1 MKRRGGGLRLPGLKA
16 WRRRRGLTQKELAQK
31 GGVPQQ
37 YVGRIETGLRGCD
50 PLVAQRLAETLAVD
64 LRELQ
69 NEPEPEAVVSGSGD
83 PRRIGNRSL
92 HLAYLQLLL
101 TQKADSAYVA
111 LSEEEL
117 EGHCEG
123 LSWEGVLEV
132 VSSRRREVEFLK
144 EVLRCA
150 VPHPEMRLYFE
161 EVLGACPEQDIRLLA
176 AARSKE
182 RSEKGREEL
191 TSAMREL
198 L

>member
-1 MKRRGGGLRLPGLKA
+1 MGIKQQYLSKVEPGIRGCDR
-16 WRRRRGLTQKELAQK
+16 WLAQK
-31 GGVPQQ
+31 
-37 YVGRIETGLRGCD
+37 
-50 PLVAQRLAETLAVD
+50 LAEALAVG

-69 NEPEPEAVVSGSGD
+69 TELKLEAVVSGSGD

-117 EGHCEG
+117 EEHCES

-132 VSSRRREVEFLK
+132 VSSRRREVEFLE
-144 EVLRCA
+144 EVLRGA

-161 EVLGACPEQDIRLLA
+161 EVLGAYPEQDIRLLA

-182 RSEKGREEL
+182 PSEKGREEL
-191 TSAMREL
+191 ASAMREL